1 MAACGGFRLEMER
14 EDQAK
19 KVLPI
24 QLFSLALK
32 GLMPTMKKCNI
43 IEVDFEIGFDADEY
57 DDIYCS
63 LGEMPKKVAEV
74 FPNFNS
80 YCIEQTESYGV
91 AANSEATMKNG
102 EFLCIAGDSDG
113 NFGKKAIGHIIDG
126 NVVLAEENIDID
138 EVMQT
143 LFEEE

>member
-43 IEVDFEIGFDADEY
+43 IEVDFEIGLDADEY
-57 DDIYCS
+57 DDIYC
-63 LGEMPKKVAEV
+63 
-74 FPNFNS
+74 S